1 MEEISWTDRL
11 EYEEV
16 LNSVKEEM
24 NIRHTMKSRKAN
36 WIGHILRREYFLK
49 YVTKEIYKWR
59 EDEEEDVIRYGWL

>member
-11 EYEEV
+11 KYEEV

-24 NIRHTMKSRKAN
+24 NIIHTMKSRKAN
-36 WIGHILRREYFLK
+36 WIGHLLRRKCFLK

-59 EDEEEDVIRYGWL
+59 EDEEEDVINCG